1 MVSLI
6 APATISTGLE
16 VRCAVDP
23 ATFERGIRA
32 ADEEMDA
39 IDIVRDEW
47 SYVIR
52 SRPGLS

>member
-1 MVSLI
+1 M
-6 APATISTGLE
+6 
-16 VRCAVDP
+16 DP

-52 SRPGLS
+52 SRPGLP